1 MKKNIVKIAYENDGS
16 ERNTRIEIEDEEM
29 ETAQITGWSIEQ
41 WVVPSQNPRIE
52 WDGIENEI
60 EKGINGNE
68 YEIWF
73 YGDEKSFHFL
83 KDTLSDITML
93 HRSNNWEDIQ
103 TDKNE
108 DSYGYGLLKQESE
121 ENYEIGLKYYNQ
133 NNLSEAIS
141 YFEKSCKEI
150 DNIKALRKLCEIY
163 LQYLNDED
171 DGKRE
176 KYSELFYKNAKYVA
190 DEGDAEDEYY
200 LGNCYYNGEG
210 VEKDEVKAFEWYKK
224 AAEQG
229 HISAQYNVGV
239 CYDNGEGVEKDKRK
253 AFGWYE
259 RAAEQGH
266 VEAQYNLG
274 VCYEYGRGVEK
285 DKRKAFGWYERAAEQ
300 GLAEAQYNLGV
311 CYEYGRGV
319 EKDENKAFEWYEK
332 AAEQGH
338 VEAAQRYWYLG

>member
-16 ERNTRIEIEDEEM
+16 ERNTRIEIEDEKM

-52 WDGIENEI
+52 WGGIESEI
-60 EKGINGNE
+60 EKGVNGNE

-83 KDTLSDITML
+83 KDTLSDITVL
-93 HRSNNWEDIQ
+93 HRGNNWEDIQ

-108 DSYGYGLLKQESE
+108 DSYGYGLLEQESE

-133 NNLSEAIS
+133 NNLSEAMR

-150 DNIKALRKLCEIY
+150 NNVKASRKLCEIY

-190 DEGDAEDEYY
+190 DEGDAEGEYY
-200 LGNCYYNGEG
+200 LGHCYYNGIE
-210 VEKDEVKAFEWYKK
+210 VEE
-224 AAEQG
+224 
-229 HISAQYNVGV
+229 
-239 CYDNGEGVEKDKRK
+239 DKRK
-253 AFGWYE
+253 AFDW
-259 RAAEQGH
+259 
-266 VEAQYNLG
+266 
-274 VCYEYGRGVEK
+274 
-285 DKRKAFGWYERAAEQ
+285 
-300 GLAEAQYNLGV
+300 
-311 CYEYGRGV
+311 
-319 EKDENKAFEWYEK
+319 
-332 AAEQGH
+332 
-338 VEAAQRYWYLG
+338 